1 MKLDKQEKKIFLM
14 GVFQVMLLALLFVG
28 MNGSYYI
35 HAIYNLPNETLI
47 EWLQSL
53 ALLITIVI
61 FVLMYRKLEDDRSG
75 LALIA
80 GFFGSM
86 FFREQDVYLNTETFP
101 GWEICALFVLAAVFY
116 IVYRRGIGEA
126 VHGLAK
132 FVSSGAFPL
141 MAAGIAML
149 LVYSRLYGS
158 GYLWSNIIIDTND
171 EMHELLHKAKRMSE
185 ESTELLGYV
194 LMMLSA
200 FFYRYLRREDI
211 KKLKS
216 NKKNP

>member
-61 FVLMYRKLEDDRSG
+61 FVLMYRKLEDERSG

-86 FFREQDVYLNTETFP
+86 FFRETE
-101 GWEICALFVLAAVFY
+101 
-116 IVYRRGIGEA
+116 
-126 VHGLAK
+126 
-132 FVSSGAFPL
+132 
-141 MAAGIAML
+141 
-149 LVYSRLYGS
+149 
-158 GYLWSNIIIDTND
+158 N
-171 EMHELLHKAKRMSE
+171 
-185 ESTELLGYV
+185 
-194 LMMLSA
+194 
-200 FFYRYLRREDI
+200 
-211 KKLKS
+211 
-216 NKKNP
+216 